1 MLCSGIVHRSL
12 LSIINYYFL
21 TLKKVSTIMNIDF
34 ETRNLALNKLS
45 QRQLIMATEGI
56 MTFTASSGL
65 VSKFTNF
72 LGDVST
78 FIKDNA
84 VSRFISNI
92 VTTNKGDDEIRKIAK
107 VLDEYDYMSMR
118 LNDFRI
124 PQGLGIPYLKYVDWL
139 YETAENCQ
147 NYIDKNGN
155 SLLGTIVDITNN
167 PNKWLGNSR
176 LPKFEEYHKEFFN
189 KGVRTAFTKKG
200 QGKTRWVNLV
210 ARNGD
215 FIGVLRRLDE
225 LNELRIVKNY
235 SNYVETVRDMVDR
248 IDNFVKELSKP
259 NPTITLSPENIK
271 QLSQAILS
279 MAKAVEVFGM
289 TTAFINDFNVVISDN
304 KKQLLN
310 MK

>member
-1 MLCSGIVHRSL
+1 
-12 LSIINYYFL
+12 
-21 TLKKVSTIMNIDF
+21 MNIEF
-34 ETRNLALNKLS
+34 ELRNQELNKLS

-56 MTFTASSGL
+56 MAFTATSGL
-65 VSKFTNF
+65 VSKFTNL

-84 VSRFISNI
+84 ISKFISGI
-92 VTTNKGDDEIRKIAK
+92 VTNNKGPDEISKIAK

-124 PQGLGIPYLKYVDWL
+124 PQGLGIPYLKYVNWL

-147 NYIDKNGN
+147 IYIDKNGN
-155 SLLGTIVDITNN
+155 SLIGTIVDITNN
-167 PNKWLGNSR
+167 PNKWIGNSK
-176 LPKFEEYHKEFFN
+176 LPKFEEYHKEFFD

-215 FIGVLRRLDE
+215 FIEVLRRLDE
-225 LNELRIVKNY
+225 LNELQIVKNY
-235 SNYVETVRDMVDR
+235 NNYVETIRDMIDR

-271 QLSQAILS
+271 QLSQTILS

-289 TTAFINDFNVVISDN
+289 TTAFISDYNVVIADN

>member
-1 MLCSGIVHRSL
+1 
-12 LSIINYYFL
+12 
-21 TLKKVSTIMNIDF
+21 MNIEF
-34 ETRNLALNKLS
+34 ELRNQELDKLS

-56 MTFTASSGL
+56 MAFTATSGL
-65 VSKFTNF
+65 VSKFTNL

-84 VSRFISNI
+84 ISKFISGI
-92 VTTNKGDDEIRKIAK
+92 VTNNKGPDEISKIAK

-124 PQGLGIPYLKYVDWL
+124 PQGLGIPYLKYVNWL

-147 NYIDKNGN
+147 IYIDKNGN
-155 SLLGTIVDITNN
+155 SLIGTIVDITNN
-167 PNKWLGNSR
+167 PNKWIGNSR
-176 LPKFEEYHKEFFN
+176 LPKFEEYHKEFFD

-215 FIGVLRRLDE
+215 FIEMLRRLDE
-225 LNELRIVKNY
+225 LNELQIVKNY
-235 SNYVETVRDMVDR
+235 NNYVETIRDMIDR

-271 QLSQAILS
+271 QLSKAILS

-289 TTAFINDFNVVISDN
+289 TTAFISDYNVVIADN

>member
-1 MLCSGIVHRSL
+1 
-12 LSIINYYFL
+12 
-21 TLKKVSTIMNIDF
+21 MNIEF
-34 ETRNLALNKLS
+34 ELRNQELNKLS

-56 MTFTASSGL
+56 MAFTATSGL
-65 VSKFTNF
+65 VSKFTNL

-84 VSRFISNI
+84 ISKFISGI
-92 VTTNKGDDEIRKIAK
+92 VTNNKGPDEISKIAK
-107 VLDEYDYMSMR
+107 VLEDYDYMSMR

-124 PQGLGIPYLKYVDWL
+124 PQGLGIPYLKYVNWL

-147 NYIDKNGN
+147 IYIDKNGN
-155 SLLGTIVDITNN
+155 SLIGTIVDITNN
-167 PNKWLGNSR
+167 PNKWIGNSK
-176 LPKFEEYHKEFFN
+176 LPRFEEYHKEFFD
-189 KGVRTAFTKKG
+189 KGVRAAFTKKG
-200 QGKTRWVNLV
+200 QGKTRWVNIV

-215 FIGVLRRLDE
+215 FIEVLRRLDE
-225 LNELRIVKNY
+225 LNELQIVKNY
-235 SNYVETVRDMVDR
+235 NNYVETIRDMIDR

-271 QLSQAILS
+271 QLSQTILS

-289 TTAFINDFNVVISDN
+289 TTAFISDYNVVIADN